1 MEEPAADEGEDDA
14 EAIVRPRR
22 LQKLR
27 EIQEED
33 EYQEHDKDKDQDMN
47 E

>member
-1 MEEPAADEGEDDA
+1 MPPAEEEEEGDGEV
-14 EAIVRPRR
+14 IRPRR

-33 EYQEHDKDKDQDMN
+33 EDAQKDKDQDMN